1 MKNTFAV
8 TLLLLALSCIA
19 QGQVTLNFTVNQYGL
34 LTAASGTDT
43 TVKRGVVIRLGA
55 AVPATGGSGAYQF
68 TWTPVSGLDSPKT
81 ARPLATIDTSIT
93 YTLTIVDSVTG
104 CIQAAEFGVH
114 LLDSVNLRIFPNPTA
129 GLVYITTDKGF
140 GDPSITIEIIDVL
153 GRQLSLTIA
162 DGSGPLNTVI
172 DMAGKGRGIYF
183 IRILGASTHL
193 TRKLLVK

>member
-34 LTAASGTDT
+34 LAATPGSDT
-43 TVKRGVVIRLGA
+43 TVKRGAVIRLGSA
-55 AVPATGGSGAYQF
+55 TPATGGSGSYQLA
-68 TWTPVSGLDSPKT
+68 WTPVSGLDSPNT

-93 YTLTIVDSVTG
+93 YTLTITDSVTG

-114 LLDSVNLRIFPNPTA
+114 LLDSINLRIFPNPTA
-129 GLVYITTDKGF
+129 GLVHLTTDKGF
-140 GDPSITIEIIDVL
+140 GDPSVTIEVVDVL
-153 GRQLSLTIA
+153 GRRLSLTMV
-162 DGSGPLNTVI
+162 DGSGPISTTL